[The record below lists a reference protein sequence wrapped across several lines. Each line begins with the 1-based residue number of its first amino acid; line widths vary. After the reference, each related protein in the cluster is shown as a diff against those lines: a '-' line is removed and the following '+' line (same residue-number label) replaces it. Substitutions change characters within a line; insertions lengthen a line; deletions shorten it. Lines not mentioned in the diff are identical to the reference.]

1 MKRKTEEP
9 NPNRSVPQL
18 RRSLRRWRVA
28 AITSACLVAFS
39 GFMLYQ
45 CSQSAA
51 LHWMWYVLGAGGVL
65 LYSAKFI
72 AQVVEY
78 RNTKERIDKLDTP

>member
-1 MKRKTEEP
+1 
-9 NPNRSVPQL
+9 
-18 RRSLRRWRVA
+18 
-28 AITSACLVAFS
+28 
-39 GFMLYQ
+39 MLYQ